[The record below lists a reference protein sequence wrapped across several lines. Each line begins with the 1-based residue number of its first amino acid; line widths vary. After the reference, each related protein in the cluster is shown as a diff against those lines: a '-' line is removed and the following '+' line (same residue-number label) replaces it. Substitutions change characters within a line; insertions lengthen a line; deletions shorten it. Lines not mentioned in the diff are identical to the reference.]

1 VYAAGLDRKG
11 EAYIAKFAHS
21 STLRSASYEVFTPSA
36 VQGQGMTTG
45 FTFDYNSNTNG
56 AIQFAAID
64 VVNTAEYVYASRIIM
79 STSTGTIMQWLQDKN
94 SWNREESLTEIQFV
108 KDVDLPEL
116 SRDDR
121 VLYMKGEQ
129 SWSERL
135 VRQLG
140 DIKVP
145 SQIKLIHDFD

>member
-21 STLRSASYEVFTPSA
+21 STLRSASYEVFAPSA
-36 VQGQGMTTG
+36 VHGQGMMTG
-45 FTFDYNSNTNG
+45 FTFDYDSNSNG

-64 VVNTAEYVYASRIIM
+64 VVNTAEYMYASRIIM
-79 STSTGTIMQWLQDKN
+79 STTTGTIMQWLQDQN
-94 SWNREESLTEIQFV
+94 SWNREESLTEIEFV
-108 KDVDLPEL
+108 KGVDLPEL

-121 VLYMKGEQ
+121 VLYMKGEE
-129 SWSERL
+129 SWPERL
-135 VRQLG
+135 VKQLG

-145 SQIKLIHDFD
+145 SQIRLIHNFD